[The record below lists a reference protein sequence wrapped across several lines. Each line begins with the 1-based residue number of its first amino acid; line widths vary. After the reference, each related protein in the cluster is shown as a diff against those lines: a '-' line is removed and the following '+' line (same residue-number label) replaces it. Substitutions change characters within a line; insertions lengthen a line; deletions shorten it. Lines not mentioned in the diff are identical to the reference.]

1 MIKNILINIKQK
13 ILIFFVIIFSLLIN
27 QYYGNLGVFPVDS
40 FSHFDTGYKILLG
53 EYPFKDYWLVSGPI
67 VDYIQAI
74 FFYLFGVNWQSYVFH
89 ASFFNAVLAISL
101 TTWSPFARIARAE
114 TLTIRN
120 SEYILAAKVQGA
132 STFRIILNFIFCFFN
147 FSCL

>member
-53 EYPFKDYWLVSGPI
+53 EYPFKDYWLVS
-67 VDYIQAI
+67 
-74 FFYLFGVNWQSYVFH
+74 
-89 ASFFNAVLAISL
+89 
-101 TTWSPFARIARAE
+101 
-114 TLTIRN
+114 
-120 SEYILAAKVQGA
+120 
-132 STFRIILNFIFCFFN
+132 
-147 FSCL
+147 